1 MGSLNYLAQT
11 TRPDLS
17 HAVSMIA
24 RHCANPGVFQ
34 WHALREILRYLAGTV
49 DYGLRYYATGQSEIV
64 DYSDS
69 DWAGDKSD
77 RKSTSGFVFLF
88 AGGALSWKSKKQT
101 VVARS
106 TAEAEIVALD
116 LAAREALWYRK
127 LAAELQLD
135 KSAKEITIHEDNEAA
150 IAISAKHRRTP
161 RTKHIDIQYF
171 AVCDDVALKK
181 IKISPVASEENISDV
196 FTKPLEKTKFTKFR
210 KMMGV
215 VQCAQDS

>member
-1 MGSLNYLAQT
+1 M
-11 TRPDLS
+11 
-17 HAVSMIA
+17 
-24 RHCANPGVFQ
+24 
-34 WHALREILRYLAGTV
+34 
-49 DYGLRYYATGQSEIV
+49 
-64 DYSDS
+64 
-69 DWAGDKSD
+69 
-77 RKSTSGFVFLF
+77 
-88 AGGALSWKSKKQT
+88 KSKKQT

>member
-1 MGSLNYLAQT
+1 
-11 TRPDLS
+11 
-17 HAVSMIA
+17 MIA

-49 DYGLRYYATGQSEIV
+49 DYGLRYYATSTGPSEIV
-64 DYSDS
+64 GYSDS

-135 KSAKEITIHEDNEAA
+135 KLVRQGNYD
-150 IAISAKHRRTP
+150 P
-161 RTKHIDIQYF
+161 
-171 AVCDDVALKK
+171 
-181 IKISPVASEENISDV
+181 
-196 FTKPLEKTKFTKFR
+196 
-210 KMMGV
+210 
-215 VQCAQDS
+215 